1 MYSRRDL
8 GKLAAAAI
16 PLSLLAQKNLLAQ
29 KKKLDSTIKGVQLGA
44 QTYSFRER
52 PLDGVIQAM
61 LEVGLGDCEVY
72 APHVE
77 PKLSREELRQWRLQ
91 ASSLDAM
98 RQARKKF
105 DDAGIAVA
113 AYNLSF
119 KDDFTDDEIDRGFQL
134 AKAFGVNQ
142 ITASSTLSVAPRL
155 VKGAEKHQMIV
166 AFHGHADVADANQFA
181 KPESFAKALAMSRQ
195 FRINLDI
202 GHFVAAGYDPI
213 PFIEANHEQITI
225 LHLKDRKKGNHE
237 LNLPWGQGDTPIKQV
252 LVLLRDRKWPIKAFI
267 EYEYMGKDDS
277 VTEVKRCFQYCKD
290 ALA

>member
-8 GKLAAAAI
+8 GKLAVVGV
-16 PLSLLAQKNLLAQ
+16 PLSLLAQK
-29 KKKLDSTIKGVQLGA
+29 KKIDSTIKGVQLGA
-44 QTYSFRER
+44 QTYSFRDR

-61 LEVGLGDCEVY
+61 IEVGLGDCEVY
-72 APHVE
+72 SPHVE
-77 PKLSREELRQWRLQ
+77 PKLERAELRQWRLR

-119 KDDFTDDEIDRGFQL
+119 KDDFTDDEIDHGFLL

-166 AFHGHADVADANQFA
+166 AFHGHDKAAEPNEFA
-181 KPESFAKALAMSRQ
+181 TPASFAKALSMSQQ

-213 PFIEANHEQITI
+213 PFIEANHDKITI

-252 LVLLRDRKWPIKAFI
+252 LQLLRDKKWPIEAFI

-277 VTEVKRCFQYCKD
+277 VTEVKRCFQFCKD